1 MKTIRIDAGQY
12 GYRPGFSRN
21 GSYNVSYNTSV
32 ELATELFGKTG
43 TQAGRRWFYRMQ
55 FLPDDWRR
63 KGRNS
68 ELKILLYFRNTADAV
83 FFSLK
88 NSG

>member
-1 MKTIRIDAGQY
+1 MKTTRIDAGQY
-12 GYRPGFSRN
+12 GFQDGFGHG
-21 GSYNVSYNTSV
+21 GSYKVSYNTSV
-32 ELATELFGKTG
+32 ELATELFGKPG

-55 FLPDDWRR
+55 FLNKDWRR
-63 KGRNS
+63 VGRKS